1 MTRQAG
7 LMQSG
12 SSYKES
18 KYMLSPSEYEL
29 LQIYSGDF
37 RFKDINLLRTMKK
50 QGFFKKVPGTL
61 TIKDILA
68 NCEVI
73 G

>member
-29 LQIYSGDF
+29 LQIYSEDS
-37 RFKDINLLRTMKK
+37 RFKDVNLLRQLKK

-61 TIKDILA
+61 KIKDILA
-68 NCEVI
+68 NCEVVE
-73 G
+73 

>member
-1 MTRQAG
+1 
-7 LMQSG
+7 MQSG
-12 SSYKES
+12 SSHKES

-29 LQIYSGDF
+29 LQIYSEDS
-37 RFKDINLLRTMKK
+37 RFKDINLLRQLKK

-68 NCEVI
+68 NCEVVQ
-73 G
+73 

>member
-12 SSYKES
+12 SLYKDS

-29 LQIYSGDF
+29 LQIYSDDL
-37 RFKDINLLRTMKK
+37 RLKDINLLKQLKK
-50 QGFFKKVPGTL
+50 QGFFKRIPGTA

-73 G
+73 Q